1 MVMEDWELRQK
12 QSLPLSAK
20 IILSKMRIRQFYDYY
35 NGEIY
40 VSFSGG
46 KDSNVLL
53 DIVRQEY
60 PNVPAVF
67 IDTGLEYPEI
77 REFVKTIKNV
87 TWVKPAM
94 NFKDVLEKYGYPL
107 VSKEQA
113 QCIREVQKGTTEYI
127 ESKRRG
133 KVLGRN
139 GRPVGAVSKKW
150 QYLMDQKDIMISEKC
165 CDVMK
170 KRPAHAYEKETKRH
184 PVIGTMAEDSR
195 LRRQSLQKY
204 GCNGFDM
211 KNPHSRPISI
221 WLEKDVWEY
230 TKTKNLP
237 YSKIYDMGYPRTGCM
252 FCMFGVHLE
261 KEPNRFQLMQK
272 THPKLYDYCMEK
284 LGCRKALELLKVN
297 H

>member
-1 MVMEDWELRQK
+1 MEDWELGQK

-113 QCIREVQKGTTEYI
+113 KCIREVQKGTTEYT

>member
-1 MVMEDWELRQK
+1 
-12 QSLPLSAK
+12 
-20 IILSKMRIRQFYDYY
+20 MRIRQFYDYY

>member
-1 MVMEDWELRQK
+1 MEDWELRQK

>member
-1 MVMEDWELRQK
+1 MEDWELRQK

-113 QCIREVQKGTTEYI
+113 QCIKEVQKGMTEYM

>member
-1 MVMEDWELRQK
+1 MEDWELRQK

-113 QCIREVQKGTTEYI
+113 QCIREV
-127 ESKRRG
+127 
-133 KVLGRN
+133 
-139 GRPVGAVSKKW
+139 
-150 QYLMDQKDIMISEKC
+150 
-165 CDVMK
+165 
-170 KRPAHAYEKETKRH
+170 
-184 PVIGTMAEDSR
+184 
-195 LRRQSLQKY
+195 
-204 GCNGFDM
+204 
-211 KNPHSRPISI
+211 
-221 WLEKDVWEY
+221 
-230 TKTKNLP
+230 
-237 YSKIYDMGYPRTGCM
+237 
-252 FCMFGVHLE
+252 
-261 KEPNRFQLMQK
+261 
-272 THPKLYDYCMEK
+272 
-284 LGCRKALELLKVN
+284 
-297 H
+297 